1 MSHGCTVL
9 EGMVHYVNQLNF
21 ESEERYEREMKEYK
35 ALLLS
40 AVNNDTGSDPDQ
52 KAEPE
57 KLKALDDTSNTNMN
71 IPTPQI
77 ISPLSQNILPGTFPS
92 DPLHPQCQQLPRE
105 LNRAWTPII
114 SP

>member
-40 AVNNDTGSDPDQ
+40 AEINDTDVDPDQ
-52 KAEPE
+52 ATEPT
-57 KLKALDDTSNTNMN
+57 KLKALDGTNSCQNSMFRSN
-71 IPTPQI
+71 P
-77 ISPLSQNILPGTFPS
+77 
-92 DPLHPQCQQLPRE
+92 
-105 LNRAWTPII
+105 
-114 SP
+114 

>member
-40 AVNNDTGSDPDQ
+40 AAT
-52 KAEPE
+52 
-57 KLKALDDTSNTNMN
+57 M
-71 IPTPQI
+71 TPAVILIRQ
-77 ISPLSQNILPGTFPS
+77 LNQQN
-92 DPLHPQCQQLPRE
+92 
-105 LNRAWTPII
+105 
-114 SP
+114 